1 MSVAVCD
8 QKAFY
13 PFRSLVNG
21 PLTNLSELTEV
32 ERFVRTAVLHDEIS
46 MVLEPWPYDPDSE
59 REFTE
64 EERRRGVRNVIV
76 GIGPV
81 LTDYDFFTDNL
92 SAGEPMPD
100 IILSPTLLK
109 VARKYSNAEEGNVYY
124 RAHIDYLRHIVGLVR
139 KGGSAL
145 LAGKFGSTA
154 IEASSKYPEKL
165 FENLDRD
172 WQQFAREVD
181 SGKIRFIVPPILSII
196 LTRCARRDAIIDVLK
211 DLRYEWADAR
221 AKVWALLDQL
231 KTVRTVRDMRKIQQE
246 LSAASLLMSPAQNV
260 IDTHPLRVL
269 WDLIAGS
276 LAGAATAMIS
286 GAPPNIGAAIGAVG
300 AASSS
305 VPPLI
310 NELGP
315 ALFSR
320 GTFDLARRIQQET
333 LRVEY
338 DALKRLL
345 TDKEK
350 RKLGL

>member
-8 QKAFY
+8 QEAFY
-13 PFRSLVNG
+13 PFRSLVKG
-21 PLTNLSELTEV
+21 PLTDLSELTEV
-32 ERFVRTAVLHDEIS
+32 ERFVRTVVLHDEIS
-46 MVLEPWPYDPDSE
+46 MVLEPLPYDPDSE

-64 EERRRGVRNVIV
+64 EEQRRGGRNVIV
-76 GIGPV
+76 GIGPA
-81 LTDYDFFTDNL
+81 LTGYDFFTAKL
-92 SAGEPMPD
+92 GVGEPMPD
-100 IILSPTLLK
+100 IMLSPALIEA
-109 VARKYSNAEEGNVYY
+109 ARKYSNAEEGNVYY
-124 RAHIDYLRHIVGLVR
+124 RAHIDYLRHVVGLVQ

-145 LAGKFGSTA
+145 LAGEFGSAA

-196 LTRCARRDAIIDVLK
+196 LTRCARRNAITDVLK

-231 KTVRTVRDMRKIQQE
+231 KTVRTVGDMRKIQQE
-246 LSAASLLMSPAQNV
+246 LIAASLLMSPVQNAS
-260 IDTHPLRVL
+260 DTRPLRVL

-276 LAGAATAMIS
+276 AAGAATAMIS
-286 GAPPNIGAAIGAVG
+286 GGHPSIGAAIGAVC
-300 AASSS
+300 AASSF
-305 VPPLI
+305 VPPVI

-315 ALFSR
+315 VLFGRGAL
-320 GTFDLARRIQQET
+320 DLARRVQQET
-333 LRVEY
+333 LRVKY
-338 DALKRLL
+338 DALTRLL
-345 TDKEK
+345 TDAEK

>member
-21 PLTNLSELTEV
+21 PLTDLSELTEV
-32 ERFVRTAVLHDEIS
+32 ERFVRTVVLHDEIS
-46 MVLEPWPYDPDSE
+46 MVLEPLPYDSDSE

-64 EERRRGVRNVIV
+64 EEQRRGVRNVIV

-81 LTDYDFFTDNL
+81 LTGYDFFTDKL
-92 SAGEPMPD
+92 GVGEPMPD
-100 IILSPTLLK
+100 IMLSPALIEA
-109 VARKYSNAEEGNVYY
+109 ARKYSNAEEGNVYY
-124 RAHIDYLRHIVGLVR
+124 RAHIDYLRRIVGLVQ

-145 LAGKFGSTA
+145 LAGEFGSAA
-154 IEASSKYPEKL
+154 IEASSKYPERL

-181 SGKIRFIVPPILSII
+181 SGNIRFIVPPILSII
-196 LTRCARRDAIIDVLK
+196 LTRCARRNAITDVLK

-246 LSAASLLMSPAQNV
+246 LAAASLLMSPVQNA
-260 IDTHPLRVL
+260 IDTRPLRVL

-276 LAGAATAMIS
+276 MAGAATAMIS
-286 GAPPNIGAAIGAVG
+286 GGHPNIGAAIGAVG

-315 ALFSR
+315 ALF
-320 GTFDLARRIQQET
+320 GHGAFDLARRVQQET

-338 DALKRLL
+338 AALTRLL
-345 TDKEK
+345 TDAEK